1 MQTEQAVKMAAKL
14 YECRDTAKRVFG
26 DGYHKRM
33 EAYGQVVKSAAN
45 ALNCSDVAAATTL
58 ANKAGGGMAA
68 ICYLAA
74 VVEMTEPSNA
84 TFANAAAGS
93 LRFYGAVS
101 ASAMKHAE
109 ELAGAAEM
117 VGSWADE
124 LDKEKT

>member
-45 ALNCSDVAAATTL
+45 ALNCSDIAAATTL
-58 ANKAGGGMAA
+58 ANKVGGMAA

-74 VVEMTEPSNA
+74 VVEMTEPSNVKV
-84 TFANAAAGS
+84 T
-93 LRFYGAVS
+93 GAP
-101 ASAMKHAE
+101 AH
-109 ELAGAAEM
+109 G
-117 VGSWADE
+117 D
-124 LDKEKT
+124 

>member
-1 MQTEQAVKMAAKL
+1 MQTEQAVKMAARL

-26 DGYHKRM
+26 ESYHKRM

-45 ALNCSDVAAATTL
+45 ALRCSDIAAATTL

-84 TFANAAAGS
+84 GHQRRAQRVRCMNQLGGF
-93 LRFYGAVS
+93 RQ
-101 ASAMKHAE
+101 E
-109 ELAGAAEM
+109 
-117 VGSWADE
+117 
-124 LDKEKT
+124 

>member
-1 MQTEQAVKMAAKL
+1 MQTEQAVKMAARL

-26 DGYHKRM
+26 ESYHKRM

-45 ALNCSDVAAATTL
+45 ALRCSDIAAATTL

-84 TFANAAAGS
+84 RVQAGEAS
-93 LRFYGAVS
+93 PATTGS
-101 ASAMKHAE
+101 A
-109 ELAGAAEM
+109 
-117 VGSWADE
+117 
-124 LDKEKT
+124 

>member
-1 MQTEQAVKMAAKL
+1 MQNEQAVKMAAKL

-45 ALNCSDVAAATTL
+45 ALRCSDIAAATTL

-74 VVEMTEPSNA
+74 VVEMTEPSNDRVQA
-84 TFANAAAGS
+84 
-93 LRFYGAVS
+93 RPEAV
-101 ASAMKHAE
+101 ACNE
-109 ELAGAAEM
+109 GLAG
-117 VGSWADE
+117 
-124 LDKEKT
+124 KTVTTE